1 MGQQAIVKF
10 IAVLVGVLTMPGLIY
25 AQAKESRRAGDSA
38 PQASISAEPI
48 SLDTPTGKLYG
59 TLELPK
65 TKPRFPVALILAG
78 SGPTDRDGNSA
89 MIPGSN
95 NSLKMLAEGLAM
107 QGIASVRF
115 DKRGVAESGKATAK
129 EDDLR
134 FDTYIDDAVTWGKL
148 LRGDKRFSQLIVIGH
163 SEGSLIGMI
172 AAQRMGADGFVSVA
186 GPGRP
191 AQEAIMVQA
200 RAGNTPP
207 DILNQIETILKSL
220 AEGKTVDNVPPAL
233 ATLFRPSVQPYMIS
247 WFKYDP
253 SKEIVKLSV
262 PVLITQGTTDIQ
274 VGVDDA
280 KLLSKARP
288 TAKLLIIEGM
298 NHVLKDVPA
307 EREKQLKSYS
317 DPTLPVSPRLISE
330 MSSFIKSVRK
340 R

>member
-1 MGQQAIVKF
+1 MRKPTIVYF
-10 IAVLVGVLTMPGLIY
+10 VVVMTGLLMMPGLIY
-25 AQAKESRRAGDSA
+25 AQAKENKQASAVA

-89 MIPGSN
+89 LIPGSN
-95 NSLKMLAEGLAM
+95 NNLKLLAEGLAV

-115 DKRGVAESGKATAK
+115 DKRGVAESGKAAAK

-134 FDTYIDDAVTWGKL
+134 FDTYIDDAVSWGKFS
-148 LRGDKRFSQLIVIGH
+148 RSDKRFSQLIVIGH

-172 AAQRMGADGFVSVA
+172 AAQRMGADGFVSIA
-186 GPGRP
+186 GTGRP
-191 AQEAIMVQA
+191 AQEAILVQA
-200 RAGNTPP
+200 RSGNTPP
-207 DILNQIETILKSL
+207 DILSQIETILKTL
-220 AEGKTVDNVPPAL
+220 VEGKTVENVPQAL
-233 ATLFRPSVQPYMIS
+233 AALFRPSVQPYLIS

-253 SKEIVKLSV
+253 SKEIAKLSV

-280 KLLSKARP
+280 RLLAKAKP

-307 EREKQLKSYS
+307 ERDKQIKSYS
-317 DPTLPVSPRLISE
+317 DPTLPVSPRLVNEI
-330 MSSFIKSVRK
+330 SSFIKSVKK